1 MKKLYFIENIN
12 TTSLLKEEREEK
24 YTIILEDVVR
34 SEEIAQREL
43 NQARFDNERRDGEE
57 MPSPFVFLRDIN
69 EIPKLKDSRYTLHEG
84 QYVYRNTETGD
95 FEAAY
100 NDSIAK
106 ARFNKNLRLRN
117 KLISFLNNNER
128 EEGVDDTLALLE
140 NAHVESYHV
149 NVGHGNCTIILI
161 CNQQHD
167 HRLWMFDCGAK
178 EKGQGHSYY
187 PNILTCIDDIANRL
201 NKGVDELHISK
212 LFISHWHYDH
222 ISGFQSLVKDGFIDS
237 NTQCYV
243 NLFYSHSSQCAN
255 DMLAKLV
262 QLGVKCYEP
271 TALLPI
277 SAVTIMH
284 PECRIRKKVHPIDTT
299 PCRIVT
305 KANDASVV
313 YAVTIGGETMIFPG
327 DLEKNGWDAMT
338 SAATC
343 QKHHLCTTNYYCV
356 SHHGS
361 MTGHVNIP
369 CLERNHFSKVGECI
383 KAGHLHRAILMGRDG
398 AYHGIYD
405 RGVVNYW
412 GNILRYSEHDNQNHK
427 CRAYVLEWGRN
438 NERYL

>member
-1 MKKLYFIENIN
+1 MRKLYFIENIH
-12 TTSLLKEEREEK
+12 TTSYPDNEREVK
-24 YTIILEDVVR
+24 YTIALEDVEL
-34 SEEIAQREL
+34 SGEIAQREM
-43 NQARFDNERRDGEE
+43 NQARFDNERRDGADI
-57 MPSPFVFLRDIN
+57 PSPFVFLRDIN
-69 EIPKLKDSRYTLHEG
+69 EIPKLIDSHYTLHEG
-84 QYVYRNTETGD
+84 QYVYQDTETGD

-100 NDSIAK
+100 NDPIAK
-106 ARFNKNLRLRN
+106 SRFNKNLRLRN
-117 KLISFLNNNER
+117 KLIAFLNNNER
-128 EEGVDDTLALLE
+128 EENADDTQALLE

-149 NVGHGNCTIILI
+149 NVGHGNCTILLI
-161 CNQQHD
+161 CNRED

-178 EKGQGHSYY
+178 EKGHGHNYY

-201 NKGVDELHISK
+201 NTGVDELRISK

-222 ISGFQSLVKDGFIDS
+222 ISGFQSLVRDGFIDS
-237 NTQCYV
+237 NTQCYI

-271 TALLPI
+271 IASLSIP
-277 SAVTIMH
+277 AVTILH

-313 YAVTIGGETMIFPG
+313 YAVTIGGETMVLPG

-338 SAATC
+338 SARTC
-343 QKHHLCTTNYYCV
+343 FQKHPLCYTNYYCV

-361 MTGHVNIP
+361 STGHVNIP
-369 CLERNHFSKVGECI
+369 CLGRSHYSNVGLCI
-383 KAGHLHRAILMGRDG
+383 NAGSLQRTILMGRDG

-412 GNILRYSEHDNQNHK
+412 GNILRYSEHDDQNNS
-427 CRAYVLEWGRN
+427 RSAYVLEWGTG
-438 NERYL
+438 EEWYL